1 MPEVYDTI
9 FDLPSVEDDPETEI
23 GVLLMGFGPE
33 RLLAGLGVACREPAA
48 DPATVTL
55 LVDQLRH
62 GVRADGTFESAVADG
77 VVRWR
82 RASAGIAAANLGL
95 GPRSAALRRLWEA
108 AAAELAYGADMDPR
122 LRTTGAAERVY
133 LTACWLRPEE
143 ITTLTEEHVVLP
155 EFPA

>member
-1 MPEVYDTI
+1 MSEYDTV
-9 FDLPSVEDDPETEI
+9 FSLPSVDDDPDTEI

-48 DPATVTL
+48 GAATVTM

-62 GVRADGTFESAVADG
+62 GVRADTTFDDAVADG
-77 VVRWR
+77 VRRWR
-82 RASAGIAAANLGL
+82 VACLGIAAARLDH
-95 GPRSAALRRLWEA
+95 GPRSAALRRLWESA
-108 AAAELAYGADMDPR
+108 ASALAAGAESEPR

-143 ITTLTEEHVVLP
+143 ITQMTEEHVVLP
-155 EFPA
+155 EFPS